1 MRMWFIPAR
10 CAAST
15 CRRIESK
22 WSASETA
29 VGTSPSRMP
38 KSMSATPRDGLVGA
52 ETGGPAPLEGGRR
65 HDVVDLLLEPPAPVP
80 LDQGVGVVA
89 EDDPGL
95 AFAAQH
101 GDEVRVVVGDAVVH
115 EGDHLVQDVV
125 AGELRVAPE
134 EGGVVRVDRRA
145 ALVRPCRIAH
155 DGVLGEEADQRVD
168 LGQRIVERA
177 VARDERP
184 DLLLRLELGQ
194 PLLHRRRGHALS
206 LGSSGE
212 PAGRRLTGSTP
223 SAVLISPYH
232 SHRWVRARGAHPVH
246 SRPVAGVMM
255 EPAAPALARTAR
267 PTGGPRLPV
276 WAFAA
281 TLALTGVNLRDALR
295 AVPPLLPDIAAAL
308 RLSGTSQGL
317 LTSVMVAFMGLSAPV
332 GHKLAVRMG
341 PERATALALG
351 ILAAGCTLRLVAVQ
365 EVVFLASSAVA
376 GIGMGGASALIPGLI
391 AHHAPR
397 IRGFAMGLYSTGLA
411 LGATAAAWVA
421 LPTERWLAGWRPAL
435 AIWGGMAA
443 LTCLLWLALL
453 PRLRGARGVR
463 PVRRAGSGRLPWRS
477 PTAWWVTWFMSA
489 NMLIGFSGLA
499 WVTPY
504 YVQLGATAQRAAAY
518 FVVFQAVQ
526 VIAILTL
533 PWVTDVTRD
542 RQAML
547 ALCVLSSGLG
557 IACLLVAPLS
567 MAIPAMCLF
576 GLGVGGGSTLALVL
590 LVDTTSTQA
599 DAARLSGMVML
610 VAFLAGASG
619 PALLGVLRDL
629 TGTLVAGYAVV
640 LGLTALLLPTIP
652 VFRPGR
658 TIDDARRPEPEP
670 AREPAA

>member
-1 MRMWFIPAR
+1 
-10 CAAST
+10 
-15 CRRIESK
+15 
-22 WSASETA
+22 
-29 VGTSPSRMP
+29 
-38 KSMSATPRDGLVGA
+38 
-52 ETGGPAPLEGGRR
+52 
-65 HDVVDLLLEPPAPVP
+65 
-80 LDQGVGVVA
+80 
-89 EDDPGL
+89 
-95 AFAAQH
+95 
-101 GDEVRVVVGDAVVH
+101 
-115 EGDHLVQDVV
+115 
-125 AGELRVAPE
+125 
-134 EGGVVRVDRRA
+134 
-145 ALVRPCRIAH
+145 
-155 DGVLGEEADQRVD
+155 
-168 LGQRIVERA
+168 
-177 VARDERP
+177 
-184 DLLLRLELGQ
+184 
-194 PLLHRRRGHALS
+194 
-206 LGSSGE
+206 
-212 PAGRRLTGSTP
+212 
-223 SAVLISPYH
+223 
-232 SHRWVRARGAHPVH
+232 
-246 SRPVAGVMM
+246 MM
-255 EPAAPALARTAR
+255 EPAAPALTGTAR

-281 TLALTGVNLRDALR
+281 TVALTGLNLRAALGS
-295 AVPPLLPDIAAAL
+295 VPPLLPDIAADL

-341 PERATALALG
+341 PERATALTLG

-365 EVVFLASSAVA
+365 EVVFLLSSAVA

-453 PRLRGARGVR
+453 PRLRGTRS
-463 PVRRAGSGRLPWRS
+463 VRRVERVPSRRLPWRS
-477 PTAWWVTWFMSA
+477 PSAWWVTWFMSA

-526 VIAILTL
+526 VIAMLTL

-542 RQAML
+542 RRAML

-629 TGTLVAGYAVV
+629 TGTLVAGYAAV
-640 LGLTALLLPTIP
+640 LGLTALLLLTIP

-658 TIDDARRPEPEP
+658 TIDDVAVSTP
-670 AREPAA
+670 AQAAESPAA